1 MSSFSSFSLAISRS
15 RSPWDQRTEGLV
27 TGLPEGGKGAGKPQS
42 SSDPEDPD
50 PELSDPDPEFDE
62 PEPEFDEP
70 EPELSSLPGG
80 SSDAEA
86 PP

>member
-1 MSSFSSFSLAISRS
+1 M
-15 RSPWDQRTEGLV
+15 
-27 TGLPEGGKGAGKPQS
+27 GKPQS

-50 PELSDPDPEFDE
+50 PELSDPDPELDE

-70 EPELSSLPGG
+70 EPELSSLSDG